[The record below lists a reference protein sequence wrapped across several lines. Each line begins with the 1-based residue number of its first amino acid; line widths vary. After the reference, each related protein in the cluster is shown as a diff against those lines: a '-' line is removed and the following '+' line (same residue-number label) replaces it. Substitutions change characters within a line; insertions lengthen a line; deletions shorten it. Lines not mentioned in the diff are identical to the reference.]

1 MRKYTKKLLN
11 VSSKVKLVATD
22 IDGVLTSGE
31 VILLENS
38 EEIKIWNVKDRLG
51 MHLLKQYLP

>member
-38 EEIKIWNVKDRLG
+38 
-51 MHLLKQYLP
+51 